1 MIAGFR
7 TRENGRRV
15 ESCPCKPGLP
25 YTYFSGWFPN
35 PGLTRFSYSGFS
47 SFFTRVQD
55 KQRDRRQRQ
64 KLDQRSYAQRLLLRL
79 LPEGFSSS
87 SLPSAKCFYTSRSK
101 HARGSFPN
109 LRSGFLVFSREL
121 DSSFPKGKENEPA
134 VLFFEDSISSISSF
148 REFSLTLEM
157 FKHNS
162 LAFSTISSSI

>member
-101 HARGSFPN
+101 HARGSFQISHISVRQHLIAISPVE
-109 LRSGFLVFSREL
+109 RFLCCMRYMSYMQNIGDVY
-121 DSSFPKGKENEPA
+121 
-134 VLFFEDSISSISSF
+134 
-148 REFSLTLEM
+148 
-157 FKHNS
+157 
-162 LAFSTISSSI
+162 

>member
-101 HARGSFPN
+101 HARGSKYG
-109 LRSGFLVFSREL
+109 SGGLLNQSHIE
-121 DSSFPKGKENEPA
+121 
-134 VLFFEDSISSISSF
+134 
-148 REFSLTLEM
+148 LTLNRSDM
-157 FKHNS
+157 RKMNIRGQKQQAPS
-162 LAFSTISSSI
+162 